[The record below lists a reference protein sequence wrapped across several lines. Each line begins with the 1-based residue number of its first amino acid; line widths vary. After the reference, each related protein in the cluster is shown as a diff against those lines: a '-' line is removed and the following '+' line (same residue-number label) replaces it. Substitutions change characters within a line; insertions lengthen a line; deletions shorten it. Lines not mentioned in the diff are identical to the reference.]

1 MNIWIII
8 LLGGLLTFGMR
19 FSFIYLVG
27 KYEIPE
33 LMQRALRFVPPA
45 VLTAIVVPELLIR
58 SDQLDLSL
66 MNFRLISGFM
76 AIFVAWKTK
85 NILMTLLVGM
95 AVLLILEFV
104 Y

>member
-66 MNFRLISGFM
+66 MNFRLISGFV